1 MTLNK
6 ILEQLLSLLKARASG
21 PKDEEMAAEI
31 ESLGRRIKVLEDER
45 NEALALAKEI
55 REVVDKWEN

>member
-6 ILEQLLSLLKARASG
+6 VLEQLLSLLKSKSGG

-31 ESLGRRIKVLEDER
+31 ESLNRRVKVLEDER

>member
-6 ILEQLLSLLKARASG
+6 ILEQLLSLLKAKSGG

-31 ESLGRRIKVLEDER
+31 ESLGPRIKVLEDER
-45 NEALALAKEI
+45 NEAIVLAKEI
-55 REVVDKWEN
+55 REVIDQWES